1 MNKEDNLEEEEII
14 AYLLG
19 EVNDEKRKFIEEIL
33 EKNSGLRK
41 KKEVFAQTI
50 GLIESSI
57 PEPAVIPEEK
67 ELMLN
72 DEQKSAILN
81 SLKSEDENTKKEGN
95 KKQINYL
102 FWVPLGMAACALLI
116 LKFGYPPQGENSY
129 AVTAQADQS
138 DIAEEKNKEIDE
150 DSSIV
155 DKKLQN
161 QIQEGI
167 DQELIER
174 TTQDILAMNE
184 ELKEI
189 PNFRKEGGD
198 VFPQKSASSTTA
210 ATENKLKLTEPS
222 GPLLNERK
230 VTKET
235 TNAPAVVSK
244 SKLLKKVESEK
255 NLKKTESTLAS
266 IFAPKEAMSHSTALG
281 NNQSKIINSS
291 QKIKSK
297 KSETK
302 SSPNGFELISQAK
315 TAYLFDPKVKALGE
329 IKITNQKKDEVK
341 FVRIY
346 LKNAQHSPIKG
357 GENYQIRISNPD
369 KPVIILVG
377 NLLEQ
382 KKTIPKN
389 EDGNSTKLPTDAYT
403 LKIETVWTLDE
414 EEIRK
419 PYDLKDPL

>member
-19 EVNDEKRKFIEEIL
+19 EVNDEKRKSIEEIL
-33 EKNSGLRK
+33 EKNSGLRQ

-57 PEPAVIPEEK
+57 PQPTVIPEEN
-67 ELMLN
+67 ELTLN
-72 DEQKSAILN
+72 DDQKSAILN
-81 SLKSEDENTKKEGN
+81 SLKPEDKNTKKERN

-102 FWVPLGMAACALLI
+102 FWVPLGMAACAFLI

-129 AVTAQADQS
+129 AVTAQADQMET
-138 DIAEEKNKEIDE
+138 AEEKNKEIDK

-174 TTQDILAMNE
+174 TTQDILAMNA

-198 VFPQKSASSTTA
+198 VFPQKSARETA
-210 ATENKLKLTEPS
+210 VNKLELTEPPGS
-222 GPLLNERK
+222 LLNERK

-235 TNAPAVVSK
+235 TNEPAVVSK

-302 SSPNGFELISQAK
+302 SSPNGFELITQAK

-357 GENYQIRISNPD
+357 GENYQVRISNPD

-389 EDGNSTKLPTDAYT
+389 EDGNSTKLSTDAYT

>member
-33 EKNSGLRK
+33 EKNSGLRQ
-41 KKEVFAQTI
+41 KKEIFAQTI

-57 PEPAVIPEEK
+57 PEPAVIPEEND
-67 ELMLN
+67 LILN
-72 DEQKSAILN
+72 DEKKSAILTPLN
-81 SLKSEDENTKKEGN
+81 PEVENTKKEGS

-129 AVTAQADQS
+129 AVTAQADQT
-138 DIAEEKNKEIDE
+138 DTAEEKNKEIDE
-150 DSSIV
+150 DSSIF

-167 DQELIER
+167 NQELIER
-174 TTQDILAMNE
+174 TTQDILAMNA

-189 PNFRKEGGD
+189 PNFRNEGGD
-198 VFPQKSASSTTA
+198 EFPRKSARVTDV
-210 ATENKLKLTEPS
+210 TENKLELTEPS
-222 GPLLNERK
+222 GSLPIEMK
-230 VTKET
+230 DTKET
-235 TNAPAVVSK
+235 TNAPAGVSK
-244 SKLLKKVESEK
+244 SKLLKKAKSEK

-266 IFAPKEAMSHSTALG
+266 IFAPKEAISNSTALG
-281 NNQSKIINSS
+281 NNQTKIINSS
-291 QKIKSK
+291 RKIKSDQ
-297 KSETK
+297 SDTK
-302 SSPNGFELISQAK
+302 SSLNGFELISQAK
-315 TAYLFDPKVKALGE
+315 AAYLFDPKVKALGE
-329 IKITNQKKDEVK
+329 IKITNQKKDEIK

-346 LKNAQHSPIKG
+346 LKNAKHSSIKG
-357 GENYQIRISNPD
+357 GENYQIRISNPE

-382 KKTIPKN
+382 KITMPIN
-389 EDGNSTKLPTDAYT
+389 EDGNSTKLPADAYT

>member
-19 EVNDEKRKFIEEIL
+19 EVNDEKKFIEEIL
-33 EKNSGLRK
+33 EKNSGLRQ

-72 DEQKSAILN
+72 DEEKSAILN
-81 SLKSEDENTKKEGN
+81 SLKPEDENTKKEGN

-102 FWVPLGMAACALLI
+102 FWVPLGMAACAFLI
-116 LKFGYPPQGENSY
+116 LKFGYLPQGENSY
-129 AVTAQADQS
+129 AVTAQADQT
-138 DIAEEKNKEIDE
+138 DTVEEKNKEIDE

-174 TTQDILAMNE
+174 TTQDILAMNA

-189 PNFRKEGGD
+189 PNFRNQEGD
-198 VFPQKSASSTTA
+198 IFPQMSARATA

-235 TNAPAVVSK
+235 TNAPGVVSK

-255 NLKKTESTLAS
+255 ESKKTESTLAS

-346 LKNAQHSPIKG
+346 LKNTAFTDQKEVKIIRS
-357 GENYQIRISNPD
+357 EYQIRTN
-369 KPVIILVG
+369 
-377 NLLEQ
+377 Q
-382 KKTIPKN
+382 
-389 EDGNSTKLPTDAYT
+389 
-403 LKIETVWTLDE
+403 
-414 EEIRK
+414 
-419 PYDLKDPL
+419 

>member
-33 EKNSGLRK
+33 EKNSGLRQ

-57 PEPAVIPEEK
+57 PEPAVIPEEN

-81 SLKSEDENTKKEGN
+81 SSKSEDENTKKEGN

-102 FWVPLGMAACALLI
+102 FWVPLGMAACAFLI

-129 AVTAQADQS
+129 AVTAQADQT
-138 DIAEEKNKEIDE
+138 DTAEEKNKEIDE

-174 TTQDILAMNE
+174 TTQDILAMNA

-189 PNFRKEGGD
+189 PNFRNEGGD
-198 VFPQKSASSTTA
+198 VFPQMSARATTS

-230 VTKET
+230 DTNET
-235 TNAPAVVSK
+235 TNAPAGVSK
-244 SKLLKKVESEK
+244 SKLLKKAESEK

-266 IFAPKEAMSHSTALG
+266 IFAPKEAISNSTALG
-281 NNQSKIINSS
+281 NNQTKIINSS
-291 QKIKSK
+291 RKIKSDQ
-297 KSETK
+297 SDTK
-302 SSPNGFELISQAK
+302 SSLNGFELISQAK

-329 IKITNQKKDEVK
+329 IKNYEPKK
-341 FVRIY
+341 RR
-346 LKNAQHSPIKG
+346 N
-357 GENYQIRISNPD
+357 QIR
-369 KPVIILVG
+369 K
-377 NLLEQ
+377 NL
-382 KKTIPKN
+382 P
-389 EDGNSTKLPTDAYT
+389 
-403 LKIETVWTLDE
+403 
-414 EEIRK
+414 
-419 PYDLKDPL
+419 